1 MNTTTDRSSSIRE
14 TASPTSSPSRRVGDT
29 TLGTCRHVCAF
40 FRTLDEHYRVLLPFI
55 EEGFA
60 KRERAFHIVNPVL
73 RDDHRRRLTAAGI
86 DVPDAENR
94 GQLIVRDWRDTYRRE
109 GRFDQQLMLAT
120 LEGALKDSIQSGFP
134 MSRLICNMEWAAEDG
149 PAVDDL
155 LEYETRFNTVLADY
169 PDPVICTYD
178 LSKFRADFVVD
189 VMRTHPMIII
199 GGILQPNP
207 FFVPPDELLRELRS
221 RQSPHPSAPPFAS

>member
-1 MNTTTDRSSSIRE
+1 MNSTIDHSTLE
-14 TASPTSSPSRRVGDT
+14 TASMASSKSILGNES
-29 TLGTCRHVCAF
+29 TLGTCRHICAF

-60 KRERAFHIVNPVL
+60 KSERAFHIVNPVL

-86 DVPDAENR
+86 DVPTAENR
-94 GQLIVRDWRDTYRRE
+94 GQLIVRDWSDTYRRE

-120 LEGALKDSIQSGFP
+120 LEGALKDSIQRGFP
-134 MSRLICNMEWAAEDG
+134 RSRFVCNMEWAAEDR

-155 LEYETRFNTVLADY
+155 LEYETRFNDVLADY
-169 PDPVICTYD
+169 PDPVICAYD

-189 VMRTHPMIII
+189 IMRTHPLIII
-199 GGILQPNP
+199 GGVLQPNP
-207 FFVPPDELLRELRS
+207 FFVPPAEFLRELRS
-221 RQSPHPSAPPFAS
+221 RQATRTSGPTSAS

>member
-1 MNTTTDRSSSIRE
+1 MNSTTDRSSTPE
-14 TASPTSSPSRRVGDT
+14 TASTTSSKSRLVNDT
-29 TLGTCRHVCAF
+29 TLGKCRHVCAF

-60 KRERAFHIVNPVL
+60 KSERGFHIVNPVL

-134 MSRLICNMEWAAEDG
+134 MSRLICNMEWAAEDR

-155 LEYETRFNTVLADY
+155 LEYETRFNYVLVNY

-178 LSKFRADFVVD
+178 LSKFRADCVVD

-199 GGILQPNP
+199 GGILQANP
-207 FFVPPDELLRELRS
+207 FFVAPDEFLRELRS
-221 RQSPHPSAPPFAS
+221 RQTTRTSAPTFAS